1 MFVTLEL
8 IVGDIFCF
16 FKGLAVS
23 PITFFSR
30 KHSGKQHF
38 QLLRRKKKAG
48 SNKKAQALD
57 TRNFAQ
63 ATLLARNNKYDLQ
76 AA

>member
-8 IVGDIFCF
+8 SRRYFWFLQRTGC
-16 FKGLAVS
+16 VS
-23 PITFFSR
+23 HYIFSR

>member
-8 IVGDIFCF
+8 IVGDIFGF

-23 PITFFSR
+23 HYIFSR

-38 QLLRRKKKAG
+38 ELLWRKKKAG